1 MVIFKER
8 LVLVKFFKIIPNCKF
23 QIEKLG
29 IIFYL
34 YICPLFYEIIY
45 GMIYTQTWGREA
57 MLILNF
63 CLVTVMFSILTLM
76 LIFYAIN
83 YNEKFYDKIL
93 RMMMSSDD
101 NKDEYNKDS
110 KLETILTS
118 LVSVY
123 FMIPIINIIASIA
136 LLTMLYSKNEK

>member
-63 CLVTVMFSILTLM
+63 YLVTVMFSILTLM